1 MGEKKDERCPAPE
14 VLTLHSTNT
23 EEASLVMVEIRPSE
37 IIPFQELEATVW
49 KMTVEAFSKALVEV
63 LTRLDQAMH
72 QARDSQ
78 RYVLKEMRQREV
90 LTRVGPISFQRHYYW
105 DCEEERCVF
114 LLDEALGL
122 EKRQRVSEGVR
133 ADAVEAAVAGT
144 SYRKAA
150 AELERRDCQ
159 VTVSH
164 EAIRQWTLQTGNS
177 LQDEVEREAMNPA
190 GKRRVPVLFIE
201 ADGFWPAR
209 QRSKRQET
217 KIFVSHE
224 GWEPRT
230 PGSKDYR
237 LVNRQDFVASPKGDV
252 WEEYL
257 SWLESQYDL
266 SDTWVVIN
274 GDRAPWIRSGVE
286 SFPKAM
292 YQVDRFHLVREVR
305 MLLKSHPEQRKA
317 ARRARKGNDAA
328 GFLAALG
335 GALAEEQD
343 AKRQAELEALRND
356 LQTMPEATRD
366 YRVRLREKG
375 VNTDGM
381 RGLGSA
387 ESAVERYSQR
397 TRKCGRSWSETGLQ
411 AVLLAVRAYF
421 KGTLRGA
428 VHVVEERLGLLPLK
442 QAQEVARTTA
452 VEAVGR
458 GLDAA
463 RHAHLP
469 ALECGTT
476 GSGGLSKLFRSLASA

>member
-1 MGEKKDERCPAPE
+1 
-14 VLTLHSTNT
+14 
-23 EEASLVMVEIRPSE
+23 
-37 IIPFQELEATVW
+37 
-49 KMTVEAFSKALVEV
+49 
-63 LTRLDQAMH
+63 
-72 QARDSQ
+72 
-78 RYVLKEMRQREV
+78 MRKREV
-90 LTRVGPISFQRHYYW
+90 LTRVGLISFKRRYYW

-114 LLDEALGL
+114 LLDEFLEL

-164 EAIRQWTLQTGNS
+164 EAIRQWTLQTGDS
-177 LQDEVEREAMNPA
+177 LQDDVERESMNPA
-190 GKRRVPVLFIE
+190 GKRKVPVLFIE

-209 QRSKRQET
+209 QHEKRRESKL
-217 KIFVSHE
+217 FVSHE
-224 GWEPRT
+224 GWETRT

-237 LVNRQDFVASPKGDV
+237 LVNRQDFVPSQKGDV

-257 SWLESQYDL
+257 TWLESQYDL

-286 SFPKAM
+286 SFPQAM
-292 YQVDRFHLVREVR
+292 YQVDRFHLIREVR
-305 MLLKSHPEQRKA
+305 RLLKPHPEQLKA
-317 ARRARKGNDAA
+317 ARRARKSNDAA
-328 GFLAALG
+328 GLLEALG
-335 GALAEEQD
+335 SALADEHD
-343 AKRQAELEALRND
+343 AKRQAELEQLRDD
-356 LQTMPEATRD
+356 LQTIPESTRD
-366 YRVRLREKG
+366 YRVRLREMG
-375 VNTDGM
+375 VNTDGL

-397 TRKCGRSWSETGLQ
+397 TRKCGRSWSGTGLQ
-411 AVLLAVRAYF
+411 AMLHALRAYF

-428 VHVVEERLGLLPLK
+428 VQVVEERLGLLPLQ
-442 QAQEVARTTA
+442 QAQQSARKAA

-476 GSGGLSKLFRSLASA
+476 ASGGLSKLFRAMTSA